1 VPKETKSICGDI
13 ELWSEDSIFLDTN
26 IFYYFK
32 KNNMLV
38 SKKELT
44 NLKLRSIKAEELKE
58 LASLVGI
65 DTRGSAS
72 NLIKKL
78 INIIPQNK
86 IDEFIKNKYQDY
98 VRERQK
104 IISDE
109 ELKQELLKV
118 QEFRWGVV
126 QGQLDQKIQTEY
138 VRRFVRYDELI
149 NGVKN
154 KLHDDI
160 THYVI
165 ATWYNHWTTVL
176 IEDHISQHP
185 RVIPTLKNNFGVDIF
200 FDNQPFDL
208 KITYLPKGFTLEQAL
223 KNPKDLIIWLY
234 ENQGAQRFGA
244 DNRLFV
250 VLASKNN
257 LDESWKLKRDFDFVF
272 NEIDKFFDSASV
284 STKDEIVFSFKNKTY
299 TTISKI
305 LIITK

>member
-1 VPKETKSICGDI
+1 
-13 ELWSEDSIFLDTN
+13 
-26 IFYYFK
+26 
-32 KNNMLV
+32 MLV
-38 SKKELT
+38 SKKELA
-44 NLKLRSIKAEELKE
+44 NLKLRAIKSDDLKE
-58 LASLVGI
+58 LAGI
-65 DTRGSAS
+65 LGVDARGTAT

-78 INIIPQNK
+78 IDIPQNK
-86 IDEFIKNKYQDY
+86 IDDFIKKKYQTQ
-98 VRERQK
+98 VKERQK
-104 IISDE
+104 LISDE
-109 ELKQELLKV
+109 ALKQELLKV
-118 QEFRWGVV
+118 KEFRWGVV

-138 VRRFVRYDELI
+138 VRRFVRYEDLI
-149 NGVKN
+149 NGVKS

-185 RVIPTLKNNFGVDIF
+185 KVIPTLKNNFGVDIF

-208 KITYLPKGFTLEQAL
+208 KITYLPKNFTLEKAL

-244 DNRLFV
+244 DNRLFI

-257 LDESWKLKRDFDFVF
+257 LEESWKLKRDFDFVF
-272 NEIDKFFDSASV
+272 SEIDKFFDNASV
-284 STKDEIVFSFKNKTY
+284 STKDEIVFSFKKKTY

-305 LIITK
+305 LIISK